1 MKVLLAAAVVC
12 LVLVASIQVSYS
24 DATDGKQ
31 VVSIDV
37 VGNHRVDTATILSK
51 LLTRVG
57 KPYSGYL
64 LRNDI
69 ATLFKL
75 GQFDDIQV
83 ESADVPGGLA
93 LTIRV
98 VEKPT
103 VVAVSHKGNDKIK
116 DDKINPEVHVKAG
129 DVYDARRVEE
139 DRKRILE
146 LYKKDGYVFA
156 QVTPKVEKA
165 AEGGIDITYVIDEGA
180 KVLVRDIV
188 FSGNTH
194 FKERQIRKVMA
205 TKKHNIFS
213 WLTGSGVYNAD
224 VAKVDVDRIRALYHN
239 DGYIEAKVGGPEVKL
254 SADRKEARLV
264 FSIVEGAQYKVRSV
278 TLRGNE
284 HLATKELMAGLETRA
299 GQLYSR
305 DKVRKDIATLS
316 EKYGNKGYFFVD
328 IVPRTKPVEGANEVE
343 LVFDI
348 DEGKKA
354 YIGHIQITGND
365 RTRDKVIRRELRFD
379 EGDLYN
385 GSKMK
390 RSFQRINNLGYFEN
404 VELIPNRRVGSDVL
418 DMEIRVK
425 ERPTGSL
432 TLGGGW
438 GSADG
443 FVGTFSIS
451 EANLL
456 GTGRKLNLS
465 LELGQQ
471 RTRVNMR
478 YLEPYLFGYDMTGRV
493 DIFNTT
499 EQFSDFDRKSKGG
512 ALTVSK
518 AFGEYYSGQ
527 TGYRLESLKIDDTR
541 SNISPAEDLS
551 SDTVSSSIILGG
563 TRNTVDSIFDPTHGS
578 RVELSS
584 EYAGGPLG
592 GDNDYL
598 KVSAEANW
606 FHPLFW
612 KTVFGAH
619 FRTGYLAD
627 FEDDAA
633 AKADIYRLEGFYL
646 GGINSLRGFALRS
659 VGPKS
664 GDFTGQPHSG
674 IDLGGNF
681 MVLSNLEVTFPLI
694 QEAGLKGVVFMDMGD
709 TWSRLEPVKFRD
721 IKMSSGFG
729 VRWLSPLGPLRLE
742 WGYKL
747 TDSDDVSDTDKS
759 RFEFSIGSFF

>member
-12 LVLVASIQVSYS
+12 LVLVASIQESYS
-24 DATDGKQ
+24 DSPDGKQ

-37 VGNHRVDTATILSK
+37 VGNQRVDTTTILSK

-83 ESADVPGGLA
+83 ESADVAEGLA

-103 VVAVSHKGNDKIK
+103 VVAVSHEGNDKIR
-116 DDKINPEVHVKAG
+116 DDLIDPEVHVKVG
-129 DVYDARRVEE
+129 DVYDARRVEQ
-139 DRKRILE
+139 DSKRILE

-156 QVTPKVEKA
+156 QVTPKVERPQ
-165 AEGGIDITYVIDEGA
+165 GGGVEINYAIDEGA
-180 KVLVRDIV
+180 KVVVREIA

-194 FKERQIRKVMA
+194 FKEREIRKVMG
-205 TKKHNIFS
+205 TKKRNIFS
-213 WLTGSGVYNAD
+213 WITGSGVYNRE
-224 VAKVDVDRIRALYHN
+224 VANVDVDRIRALYHN
-239 DGYIEAKVGGPEVKL
+239 EGYIEAKVGGPEVEL
-254 SADRKEARLV
+254 SEDRKEARLI
-264 FSIVEGAQYKVRSV
+264 FSIVEGAQFTVRSV

-284 HLATKELMAGLETRA
+284 HLTTEQLMEGLASRPGE
-299 GQLYSR
+299 LYSR
-305 DKVRKDIATLS
+305 ENVRKDIARLS
-316 EKYGNKGYFFVD
+316 ERFGNEGYFFVD
-328 IVPRTKPVEGANEVE
+328 IVPRTQPVAGANEVE

-348 DEGKKA
+348 DEGEKA
-354 YIGHIQITGND
+354 YIGHIQISGND

-390 RSFQRINNLGYFEN
+390 RSFERINNLGYFEN
-404 VELIPNRRVGSDVL
+404 VELVPNRRVGSSVL

-432 TLGGGW
+432 TMGAGW

-451 EANLL
+451 EANLF

-465 LELGQQ
+465 LELGEQ
-471 RTRVNMR
+471 RSRINLR

-499 EQFSDFDRKSKGG
+499 EQFDDFDRKSKGG

-518 AFGEYYSGQ
+518 AFGEYYTGQ
-527 TGYRLESLKIDDTR
+527 AGYRLESLEIDDK
-541 SNISPAEDLS
+541 NPNDGQDLNT
-551 SDTVSSSIILGG
+551 DTVSSSIILGW
-563 TRNTVDSIFDPTHGS
+563 TRNTVDSIFDPTRGS
-578 RVELSS
+578 RLELSS

-592 GDNDYL
+592 GDNDFL
-598 KVSAEANW
+598 KVSAEGNW
-606 FHPLFW
+606 FHPLLW
-612 KTVFGAH
+612 KSVFGAH

-627 FEDDAA
+627 FEDDDA
-633 AKADIYRLEGFYL
+633 AKEDIYRLEGFYL
-646 GGINSLRGFALRS
+646 GGINSLRGYAPRS

-664 GDFTGQPHSG
+664 GDFTGQEGAG

-681 MVLSNLEVTFPLI
+681 MVLTNLEVTFPLV

-721 IKMSSGFG
+721 MKLTSGVG
-729 VRWLSPLGPLRLE
+729 LRWLSPLGPLRLE

-759 RFEFSIGSFF
+759 RFEFSIGTFF